1 MQLELKHLAPYLPYS
16 LKWMFGNTL
25 YYTAWMS
32 TKNIS
37 VINPK
42 GYGELEKFRYKNIP
56 KDLKPILRPLSDLT
70 EEIEHNGET
79 FVPGLMLVDPDK
91 KEWDKMKCEFYNS
104 FPKIPTHNKWIQV
117 YHSDLGQVIS
127 INPKNVSHLPYNVFY
142 RLFEWHFDVFGLIE
156 AGAAIDKNTLG

>member
-1 MQLELKHLAPYLPYS
+1 METRLDLTKLAPYLPYS

-56 KDLKPILRPLSDLT
+56 KDLKPILRPLSDLLT
-70 EEIEHNGET
+70 LFDSGNYEMWQEEWIEHLFDFQDKVNEVNLEAMPYDLMECC
-79 FVPGLMLVDPDK
+79 FV
-91 KEWDKMKCEFYNS
+91 NH
-104 FPKIPTHNKWIQV
+104 I
-117 YHSDLGQVIS
+117 
-127 INPKNVSHLPYNVFY
+127 
-142 RLFEWHFDVFGLIE
+142 DVFGLIE
-156 AGAAIDKNTLG
+156 AGLAIDKNTLG